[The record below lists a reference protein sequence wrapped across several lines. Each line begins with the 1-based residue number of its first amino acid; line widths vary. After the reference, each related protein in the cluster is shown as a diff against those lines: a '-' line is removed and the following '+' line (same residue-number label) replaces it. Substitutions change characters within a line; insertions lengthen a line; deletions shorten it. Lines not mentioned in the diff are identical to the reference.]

1 MLKIGITGGI
11 GVGKTIV
18 SRMFQVLGVPIYDAD
33 TRAKWV
39 MHHNTTLRQELQDAF
54 GPATY
59 TDAGALDRAFL
70 AGMVFNHPERLE
82 LLNSLVHPH
91 VGKDFEVWV
100 AAHAD
105 KPYILKEAAL
115 MFESES
121 WRQVDEVIAV
131 YAPLELRIKRLLKRD
146 THRTE
151 ADIKAIIA
159 RQLSEEEKM
168 RRAQHIIYNDDQQL
182 IIPQVLVLHAQ
193 FTKAEV

>member
-59 TDAGALDRAFL
+59 TDAGALDRTYL

-91 VGKDFEVWV
+91 VGNDFKEWV
-100 AAHAD
+100 AGHAN

-182 IIPQVLVLHAQ
+182 IIPQVLALHEQ
-193 FTKAEV
+193 FSKAEV

>member
-39 MHHNTTLRQELQDAF
+39 MHHNTALRQELEDAF

-59 TDAGALDRAFL
+59 TDAGALDRAYL
-70 AGMVFNHPERLE
+70 AGRVFNHPERLE

-91 VGKDFEVWV
+91 VGNDFNEW
-100 AAHAD
+100 AAGHAD

-182 IIPQVLVLHAQ
+182 IIPQVLALHEQ
-193 FTKAEV
+193 FSKAEV